1 MSKGESKEY
10 RTRLKEITSV
20 LHKYGITRGITPQKL
35 RMILEDLGPT
45 YIKIGQI
52 MSLHSDILPK
62 RYCDELMCLRSE
74 VTPMEFPEVKEVIE
88 QAYGCPWNEIFAF
101 ISDTPLGSASIAQ
114 VHRAELLSGEQ
125 VVIKVQRT
133 GIYEIMA
140 RDIGL
145 LRKAV
150 KLMPPISLKGMAD
163 FDQVLDELWNVTRE
177 EMNFLTEASNME
189 EFARRNAD
197 VVYVRTPKLYQEYTT
212 MHVLVME
219 YIEGPAIDDKE
230 KLLAG
235 GYDLEE
241 IGIKLIDNYIKQV
254 MEDGFFHAD
263 PHPGNVKIQDGKIV
277 WIDMGMMGRLTERD
291 KELIGK
297 AIRGI
302 AENDIGM
309 IQEAVMALGE
319 FKEKPDQSV
328 LYEDISELMSKYG
341 SLDMGEIDVAE
352 VMMDLMEVMKEN
364 KIRMPHGLTML
375 ARGLTNMEG
384 VLADIAPQINM
395 IEIASRHIS
404 ESMWKDLDWKKELKH
419 AGKNL
424 YRSMHKAVEVPGL
437 AADALHGLM
446 KGQTRVNLDL
456 HASNDLAQLL
466 RRLVRNVV
474 MGLWVMALLIS
485 SSIICTTN
493 MSPKICG
500 IPAIGAIGYLFAF
513 AIVMY
518 VLIKH
523 ILPNEFGIYSRFYGQ
538 ICPTKCYKNPHL
550 YLKMNKITKRITR
563 LFHRQEI

>member
-197 VVYVRTPKLYQEYTT
+197 IVYVRTPKLYQEYTT

-384 VLADIAPQINM
+384 A
-395 IEIASRHIS
+395 
-404 ESMWKDLDWKKELKH
+404 
-419 AGKNL
+419 
-424 YRSMHKAVEVPGL
+424 
-437 AADALHGLM
+437 
-446 KGQTRVNLDL
+446 
-456 HASNDLAQLL
+456 
-466 RRLVRNVV
+466 
-474 MGLWVMALLIS
+474 
-485 SSIICTTN
+485 
-493 MSPKICG
+493 CG
-500 IPAIGAIGYLFAF
+500 HCSTDQYD
-513 AIVMY
+513 
-518 VLIKH
+518 
-523 ILPNEFGIYSRFYGQ
+523 
-538 ICPTKCYKNPHL
+538 
-550 YLKMNKITKRITR
+550 
-563 LFHRQEI
+563 

>member
-1 MSKGESKEY
+1 
-10 RTRLKEITSV
+10 
-20 LHKYGITRGITPQKL
+20 
-35 RMILEDLGPT
+35 
-45 YIKIGQI
+45 

-74 VTPMEFPEVKEVIE
+74 VTPMEFSEVKEVIE
-88 QAYGCPWNEIFAF
+88 RAYGCPWNEIFAF

-364 KIRMPHGLTML
+364 KISMPHGLTML
-375 ARGLTNMEG
+375 ARGLANMEG
-384 VLADIAPQINM
+384 VLAEISPQINM
-395 IEIASRHIS
+395 VEIAAARMK
-404 ESMWKDLDWKKELKH
+404 ESFLTKEQWKKEI
-419 AGKNL
+419 KNDAKRL
-424 YRSMHKAVEVPGL
+424 YRSLHKAMDIPSL
-437 AADALHGLM
+437 AADILQGHM

-456 HASNDLAQLL
+456 HTSDELSGLL
-466 RRLVRNVV
+466 RRLVRNIV

-493 MSPKICG
+493 MQPRLWG
-500 IPAIGAIGYLFAF
+500 IPAIGAFGYLMAF

-518 VLIKH
+518 VFIKH
-523 ILPNEFGIYSRFYGQ
+523 IFS
-538 ICPTKCYKNPHL
+538 KK
-550 YLKMNKITKRITR
+550 
-563 LFHRQEI
+563 

>member
-163 FDQVLDELWNVTRE
+163 FDLVLDELWSVTRD
-177 EMNFLTEASNME
+177 EMNFLTEAANIE
-189 EFARRNAD
+189 EFARRNKD
-197 VVYVRTPKLYQEYTT
+197 VNFVQTPVLYQQYTT
-212 MHVLVME
+212 VHVLVME
-219 YIEGPAIDDKE
+219 YIDGCGIDEKD
-230 KLLAG
+230 KLLED
-235 GYDLEE
+235 GYDLKE
-241 IGIKLIDNYIKQV
+241 IGSKLVDNYIKQV
-254 MEDGFFHAD
+254 MDDGFFHAD
-263 PHPGNVKIQDGKIV
+263 PHSGNVKIRDGKIV
-277 WIDMGMMGRLTERD
+277 WIDMGMMGRLTEHDREMITLAIEGVALND
-291 KELIGK
+291 VGLILK
-297 AIRGI
+297 AVLG
-302 AENDIGM
+302 
-309 IQEAVMALGE
+309 LGE
-319 FKEKPDQSV
+319 FKERPEQRK
-328 LYEDISELMSKYG
+328 LYEDIEGLLLKYG
-341 SLDMGEIDVAE
+341 STDMGKINVAE
-352 VMMDLMEVMKEN
+352 VMTDLMEVMKEN
-364 KIRMPHGLTML
+364 KIMMPHGLTML
-375 ARGLTNMEG
+375 ARGLTHMEG
-384 VLADIAPQINM
+384 VLANIAPDINM
-395 IEIASRHIS
+395 VEIAKARLAADFLHNFNF
-404 ESMWKDLDWKKELKH
+404 KKELKST
-419 AGKNL
+419 G
-424 YRSMHKAVEVPGL
+424 RSLLKSVRKMIDIPSMTTDLMDEF
-437 AADALHGLM
+437 M
-446 KGQTRVNLDL
+446 KGQTKVNLDL
-456 HASNDLAQLL
+456 RVSKDLAFLL
-466 RRLVRNVV
+466 RRLVRNIV

-485 SSIICTTN
+485 SSIICTTD
-493 MSPKICG
+493 MTPKFME
-500 IPAIGAIGYLFAF
+500 IPALGAFGYLMAF

-518 VLIKH
+518 VFIKH
-523 ILPNEFGIYSRFYGQ
+523 IFS
-538 ICPTKCYKNPHL
+538 KK
-550 YLKMNKITKRITR
+550 
-563 LFHRQEI
+563 

>member
-88 QAYGCPWNEIFAF
+88 QAYGCPWNEMFAF

-404 ESMWKDLDWKKELKH
+404 ESMWKDLDWKKEL
-419 AGKNL
+419 NMQE
-424 YRSMHKAVEVPGL
+424 RIF
-437 AADALHGLM
+437 
-446 KGQTRVNLDL
+446 T
-456 HASNDLAQLL
+456 
-466 RRLVRNVV
+466 VR
-474 MGLWVMALLIS
+474 
-485 SSIICTTN
+485 C
-493 MSPKICG
+493 
-500 IPAIGAIGYLFAF
+500 
-513 AIVMY
+513 
-518 VLIKH
+518 IK
-523 ILPNEFGIYSRFYGQ
+523 Q
-538 ICPTKCYKNPHL
+538 
-550 YLKMNKITKRITR
+550 
-563 LFHRQEI
+563 

>member
-309 IQEAVMALGE
+309 IQEAVMAL
-319 FKEKPDQSV
+319 
-328 LYEDISELMSKYG
+328 
-341 SLDMGEIDVAE
+341 
-352 VMMDLMEVMKEN
+352 MKEN

-424 YRSMHKAVEVPGL
+424 
-437 AADALHGLM
+437 
-446 KGQTRVNLDL
+446 
-456 HASNDLAQLL
+456 
-466 RRLVRNVV
+466 
-474 MGLWVMALLIS
+474 
-485 SSIICTTN
+485 
-493 MSPKICG
+493 
-500 IPAIGAIGYLFAF
+500 
-513 AIVMY
+513 
-518 VLIKH
+518 
-523 ILPNEFGIYSRFYGQ
+523 
-538 ICPTKCYKNPHL
+538 
-550 YLKMNKITKRITR
+550 
-563 LFHRQEI
+563 

>member
-197 VVYVRTPKLYQEYTT
+197 VVYVRIPKLYQEYTT

-384 VLADIAPQINM
+384 VLADIDQYDRDRIQTYFR
-395 IEIASRHIS
+395 EYV
-404 ESMWKDLDWKKELKH
+404 E
-419 AGKNL
+419 
-424 YRSMHKAVEVPGL
+424 RSGL
-437 AADALHGLM
+437 
-446 KGQTRVNLDL
+446 
-456 HASNDLAQLL
+456 
-466 RRLVRNVV
+466 
-474 MGLWVMALLIS
+474 
-485 SSIICTTN
+485 
-493 MSPKICG
+493 
-500 IPAIGAIGYLFAF
+500 
-513 AIVMY
+513 
-518 VLIKH
+518 
-523 ILPNEFGIYSRFYGQ
+523 E
-538 ICPTKCYKNPHL
+538 
-550 YLKMNKITKRITR
+550 KRIKTCR
-563 LFHRQEI
+563 KESLPFDA